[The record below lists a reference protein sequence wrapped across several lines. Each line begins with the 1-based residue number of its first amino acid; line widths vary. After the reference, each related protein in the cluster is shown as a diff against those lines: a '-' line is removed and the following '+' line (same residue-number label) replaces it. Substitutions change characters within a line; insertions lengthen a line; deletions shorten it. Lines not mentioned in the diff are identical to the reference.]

1 MGAMHDAP
9 NGSALCTPTLRFDSA
24 NFHSPAEAFDRWRDM
39 LAPVYD
45 VSRPS
50 AAELIRFHAQLTAM
64 HLGPALI
71 SYAVAAAQHCQRSS
85 TTIARSQVDHLM
97 AHTCLEGG
105 YHGVTDGRAFQVSPG
120 DVGIF
125 DLSRTWH
132 ATCKPFR
139 HLSLLLP
146 RTLLE
151 PLLTRPDRAHGT
163 VLSGATPAGRLL
175 CEHLQSLWRNLPQ
188 LTQDDAQR
196 VLLGSASLIAGCLGP
211 TQGAHESPVRAASF
225 ARIRRY
231 VDTNLTR
238 PDLNAEQVCDRFG
251 LSRSTLFRLFA
262 PFGGFAHYVRDQ
274 RLRACFRDIASPA
287 QAHRRISDIAEHWC
301 FNNEAVFSRAFRRLF
316 DASPRDVRQ
325 AALAWAT
332 LPEHYAPRSAPAPS
346 MTPLDTAARM
356 S

>member
-9 NGSALCTPTLRFDSA
+9 DGSALCTPTLQFDSA
-24 NFHSPAEAFDRWRDM
+24 DFDSPAEAFDRWRDM

-50 AAELIRFHAQLTAM
+50 AAELIRFHAQLTAV
-64 HLGPALI
+64 HLGPAMI
-71 SYAVAAAQHCQRSS
+71 TQAIAAAQHCQRTS
-85 TTIARSQVDHLM
+85 TTMARSQVDHFM

-105 YHGVTDGRAFQVSPG
+105 YHGVVDGSAFQVLPG

-139 HLSLLLP
+139 HLSLMLP
-146 RTLLE
+146 RAMIE
-151 PLLTRPDRAHGT
+151 PLLSRPDRAHGT
-163 VLSGATPAGRLL
+163 VLSSATPGGRLL
-175 CEHLQSLWRNLPQ
+175 CEHLQSLWRNVPRM
-188 LTQDDAQR
+188 TQEDAQR
-196 VLLGSASLIAGCLGP
+196 VLRGSASLIAGCLGP

-225 ARIRRY
+225 SRIRRY

-238 PDLNAEQVCDRFG
+238 PDLSAEEVCDRFG

-262 PFGGFAHYVRDQ
+262 PFGGFAHYLRDQ
-274 RLRACFRDIASPA
+274 RLRGCFRDIVSPT

-332 LPEHYAPRSAPAPS
+332 LPEHYAPRPVPFPPMAGVN
-346 MTPLDTAARM
+346 TTARM